1 MTADRKDS
9 IFAQYES
16 ESPIATEL
24 RRLYS
29 NIKSGNQ
36 GRSYKSFLLTSSTRG
51 EGKTTIS
58 SYLALTIAQFPR
70 TKVLIVDADLRR
82 PRLHSI
88 FGVEDSTGFA
98 DCLGQGEDPLS
109 VAQKTPLP
117 NLDVIT
123 AGVHRESPSKLF
135 ESDMLSEFFAKVS
148 FYYDIVLVDSAP
160 ALAVADTL
168 FLSTRAEAV
177 LFVVLAGVTPSELVV
192 RAKEALVDAR
202 ANLAGVVV
210 NNMSQVLP
218 FYYDYKYYGAY
229 KDA

>member
-1 MTADRKDS
+1 
-9 IFAQYES
+9 
-16 ESPIATEL
+16 
-24 RRLYS
+24 
-29 NIKSGNQ
+29 
-36 GRSYKSFLLTSSTRG
+36 
-51 EGKTTIS
+51 
-58 SYLALTIAQFPR
+58 
-70 TKVLIVDADLRR
+70 
-82 PRLHSI
+82 
-88 FGVEDSTGFA
+88 
-98 DCLGQGEDPLS
+98 
-109 VAQKTPLP
+109 
-117 NLDVIT
+117 
-123 AGVHRESPSKLF
+123 
-135 ESDMLSEFFAKVS
+135 
-148 FYYDIVLVDSAP
+148 VDSAP